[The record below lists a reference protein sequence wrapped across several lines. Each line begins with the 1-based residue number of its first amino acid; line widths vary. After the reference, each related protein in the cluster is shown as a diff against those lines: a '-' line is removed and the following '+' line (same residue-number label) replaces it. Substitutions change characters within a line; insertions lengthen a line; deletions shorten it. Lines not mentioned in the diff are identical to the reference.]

1 MRKAIALTAVGSLV
15 AIGAGVAMADH
26 EIREDEIF
34 FDSLKFDVHLNTE
47 PSEVFNFDLVLED
60 NNQLVIGFR
69 IDFDYDDQF
78 QDSSWAQDLELKL
91 TTPDGQVIIYGQ
103 LDPGNNFG
111 DPFGP
116 SDEGWDFEGI
126 GSDLSGPYTSTH
138 FTWHD
143 DPIQKGGD
151 WNFMFAETWDGG
163 VGYNNLTIT
172 LLKIPSPGALALIGV
187 AGLVAPRRR
196 RRA

>member
-1 MRKAIALTAVGSLV
+1 MRKAIGLTAVGSLV
-15 AIGAGVAMADH
+15 AIGGVATADH
-26 EIREDEIF
+26 QTIEEEILVTDLVF
-34 FDSLKFDVHLNTE
+34 SDHSFMD
-47 PSEVFNFDLVLED
+47 PSKVFNFDFVLE
-60 NNQLVIGFR
+60 NNPFLVVGFR
-69 IDFDYDDQF
+69 IDFDYVDEPN
-78 QDSSWAQDLELKL
+78 DSSWAQDLELKL
-91 TTPDGQVIIYGQ
+91 TTPGGQVIIYGQ

-138 FTWHD
+138 LTWHD
-143 DPIQKGGD
+143 NPIQKGGD
-151 WNFMFAETWDGG
+151 WNFMFAEVWDGG
-163 VGYNNLTIT
+163 TQYNNLTIT

>member
-15 AIGAGVAMADH
+15 AIGGAAMADH
-26 EIREDEIF
+26 QSVEEVILF
-34 FDSLKFDVHLNTE
+34 QSLNFAEHDFNF
-47 PSEVFNFDLVLED
+47 PSKVFNFDLVIED
-60 NNQLVIGFR
+60 NPFPVIGFR
-69 IDFDYDDQF
+69 IDFDWVDLLG
-78 QDSSWAQDLELKL
+78 DSSWAADLEMKL
-91 TTPDGQVIIYGQ
+91 TTPGGQVLVYGQ
-103 LDPGNNFG
+103 EAFNFG

-116 SDEGWDFEGI
+116 QNGGVWDFDGAFSEETGT
-126 GSDLSGPYTSTH
+126 YTSTH
-138 FTWHD
+138 LPWHD
-143 DPIQKGGD
+143 NPIPKGGD

-163 VGYNNLTIT
+163 TEYNNLTIT